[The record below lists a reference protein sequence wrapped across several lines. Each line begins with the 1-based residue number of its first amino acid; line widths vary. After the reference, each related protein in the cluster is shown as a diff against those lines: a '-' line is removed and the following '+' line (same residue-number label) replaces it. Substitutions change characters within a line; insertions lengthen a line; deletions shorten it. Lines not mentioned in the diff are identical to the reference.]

1 MGESIRAMPSIVLTL
16 TFFALTF
23 SLAAGAACNASDY
36 GVTAKVP
43 CTTVPLCTS
52 SAFGMATI
60 GSQADGRGKFPA
72 RTTVKLCYDAQALHL
87 HYEAKD
93 ENLFLNHYPKC
104 NTDMWN
110 NEVVEIFLAP
120 SKGAE
125 LITHY
130 TEVECSPHNA
140 LYVSRIH
147 NPYGNGT
154 DKSNSMVGC
163 EESGVKHTVQLDRD
177 ANTWSTSLTVPWA
190 LVSDSGDE
198 ALQPVRRANLFRV
211 LMKNESA
218 PICNDEQCVYGAWSP
233 TGVYPSNYH
242 VSTALGVLVLE
253 GK

>member
-1 MGESIRAMPSIVLTL
+1 MGKSHSTMPSIVLTL
-16 TFFALTF
+16 SFFALTF

-93 ENLFLNHYPKC
+93 EKLFLNHYPKC

-110 NEVVEIFLAP
+110 NEVFCSARFRSLTYLQQLTWCTQVVEIFLAP
-120 SKGAE
+120 SRGAQ

-140 LYVSRIH
+140 LYVSRVIILAL
-147 NPYGNGT
+147 
-154 DKSNSMVGC
+154 S
-163 EESGVKHTVQLDRD
+163 
-177 ANTWSTSLTVPWA
+177 SL
-190 LVSDSGDE
+190 LS
-198 ALQPVRRANLFRV
+198 
-211 LMKNESA
+211 
-218 PICNDEQCVYGAWSP
+218 
-233 TGVYPSNYH
+233 
-242 VSTALGVLVLE
+242 
-253 GK
+253 

>member
-1 MGESIRAMPSIVLTL
+1 MGESHSTMPSIVLTL
-16 TFFALTF
+16 SFFALTF

-93 ENLFLNHYPKC
+93 EKLFLNHYPK
-104 NTDMWN
+104 WN

-120 SKGAE
+120 SKGAQ

-130 TEVECSPHNA
+130 TEVECSPHNS
-140 LYVSRIH
+140 LYVSRIS

-154 DKSNSMVGC
+154 GKTNSMVGC
-163 EESGVKHTVQLDRD
+163 EESAIQHSVQLSKD
-177 ANTWSTSLTVPWA
+177 T
-190 LVSDSGDE
+190 
-198 ALQPVRRANLFRV
+198 NL
-211 LMKNESA
+211 
-218 PICNDEQCVYGAWSP
+218 W
-233 TGVYPSNYH
+233 
-242 VSTALGVLVLE
+242 
-253 GK
+253 